1 MKSTLSSVALITALS
16 VGASASV
23 DAETWGLDPSHTE
36 VSITWNHAGFSMQS
50 ASFTEFSGTLELDP
64 ENVGAL
70 SADFSVAVASVRTAF
85 EPFTG
90 HLQSADFFD
99 AETYPDIRFVSTS
112 AEQTG
117 DMTATVTGDMTIK
130 GTTAPVTFDVTVHAL
145 GEHPV
150 GQFFEAYQGTWLG
163 FTATAQIKRS
173 DFGVDNFIP
182 IGSDEVTIEINS
194 EMRQGGFGG

>member
-99 AETYPDIRFVSTS
+99 AGLDYVFTLLRGPNRQIFFFLCWSFTQRF
-112 AEQTG
+112 
-117 DMTATVTGDMTIK
+117 
-130 GTTAPVTFDVTVHAL
+130 
-145 GEHPV
+145 
-150 GQFFEAYQGTWLG
+150 
-163 FTATAQIKRS
+163 
-173 DFGVDNFIP
+173 
-182 IGSDEVTIEINS
+182 
-194 EMRQGGFGG
+194 